1 MCAAWRCGGL
11 VFRLRCRMVF
21 PPAAFFCRFCAFS
34 RCRTF
39 SSVLPPFSPA
49 VLRFAAAG
57 KCCRGLCCFFFFAV
71 RYFCRNH
78 GRILRR
84 QTAAVAKGCF
94 SGLSKRSSFGSQK
107 VVFCSPKGY
116 LLHAERP
123 PFRKWLFG
131 ASDIALRQP
140 SGQGRAVPRQ
150 GHPEGI
156 IRGVRRSEILL
167 LFIVRNIKFCLKV
180 NLCPDFV
187 SYYLSV
193 GSNVFA

>member
-1 MCAAWRCGGL
+1 MA
-11 VFRLRCRMVF
+11 LRRPCF
-21 PPAAFFCRFCAFS
+21 
-34 RCRTF
+34 
-39 SSVLPPFSPA
+39 PA
-49 VLRFAAAG
+49 VLPHGFSACGVFLPFRRIFSPWGFFVRASAFFARCVVF
-57 KCCRGLCCFFFFAV
+57 CCCGHILPRLVLFLLFAV

-94 SGLSKRSSFGSQK
+94 SGF
-107 VVFCSPKGY
+107 PKGR
-116 LLHAERP
+116 LLA
-123 PFRKWLFG
+123 RKRWSFAARKDTFCTLKGHLLESGFSEPR
-131 ASDIALRQP
+131 ASPHGSRR
-140 SGQGRAVPRQ
+140 GRAEPCLGR
-150 GHPEGI
+150 GHPEGV